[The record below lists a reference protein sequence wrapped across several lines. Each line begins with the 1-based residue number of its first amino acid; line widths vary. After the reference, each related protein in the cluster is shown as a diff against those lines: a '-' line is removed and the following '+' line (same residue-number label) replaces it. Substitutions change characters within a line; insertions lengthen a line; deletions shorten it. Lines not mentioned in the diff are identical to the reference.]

1 VLFGVTG
8 KWKAMNLNQ
17 LAVKATVNNL
27 VENIPIEVRMEVCN
41 EIAKELLEESDKLL
55 DECIELIKKIRGD

>member
-1 VLFGVTG
+1 
-8 KWKAMNLNQ
+8 MNLNQ

-41 EIAKELLEESDKLL
+41 EIAKELLDESDKLL

>member
-1 VLFGVTG
+1 VLLGVTG
-8 KWKAMNLNQ
+8 KGKTMNLNQ

-55 DECIELIKKIRGD
+55 DECIELLKRLNGE

>member
-1 VLFGVTG
+1 VLFGLTG
-8 KWKAMNLNQ
+8 KGKAMNLNQ

-41 EIAKELLEESDKLL
+41 EMAKELLEESDKLL
-55 DECIELIKKIRGD
+55 DECIELLKRLNGE

>member
-1 VLFGVTG
+1 
-8 KWKAMNLNQ
+8 MNLNQ

-41 EIAKELLEESDKLL
+41 EMAKELLEESDKLL
-55 DECIELIKKIRGD
+55 DECIELLKRLNGE

>member
-1 VLFGVTG
+1 
-8 KWKAMNLNQ
+8 MNLEQ
-17 LAVKATVNNL
+17 MAIKATVNNL

-41 EIAKELLEESDKLL
+41 EMAKELLEESNKLL

>member
-1 VLFGVTG
+1 
-8 KWKAMNLNQ
+8 MNLNQ

-55 DECIELIKKIRGD
+55 DECIELLKRLNGE